1 MIGDTLYDRFGV
13 YKFQNCFTTSHHL
26 LSVIVSPCSITF
38 STTWVDTSQRSASI
52 TDNYNTIPSNPQEP
66 PLPPNNSTNIVTINS
81 DDSSSDSESS
91 IDDDGEDRMDHE
103 DPRQNKER

>member
-1 MIGDTLYDRFGV
+1 LIIENIHQSF
-13 YKFQNCFTTSHHL
+13 FQEQQEIENGNS
-26 LSVIVSPCSITF
+26 
-38 STTWVDTSQRSASI
+38 TSQRSASI